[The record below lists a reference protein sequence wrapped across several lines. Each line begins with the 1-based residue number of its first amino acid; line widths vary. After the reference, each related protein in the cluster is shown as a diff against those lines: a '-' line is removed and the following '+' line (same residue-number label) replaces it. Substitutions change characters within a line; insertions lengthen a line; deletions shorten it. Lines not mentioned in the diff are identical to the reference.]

1 MSNFNLPKTDIRLW
15 SAMDSHARPNSQ
27 TKFELEVKKK
37 TTGNDELNKLRQIE
51 NFKKKF
57 SSPFYNNI
65 LSTKANP
72 VNIQTEKKILSK
84 IILPKISQDNNIH
97 TPNKINQKFEYEE
110 NGGVNLTSNKKNINF
125 SGNPALWLKQ
135 KQKSEINLLQTNN
148 DNIESENNNIA
159 NNNNNINNNEEEY
172 KPLLQNKFSNFAKP
186 LNYSNKDKSEID
198 EVINTTNTK
207 IIESLSNSEKNIS
220 KNNMINNTNKL
231 LSSLEDDPYLHKS
244 FSFPN
249 FAFKI
254 LGILYEGQSCII
266 YKGINED
273 NGEYICI
280 KKIYNKFLEIYNNE
294 KKILSKISNEN
305 IIQYFGSETDY
316 KGISKDLFLFFDF
329 VGSNLKNIIDI
340 YGPLNEN
347 LILIF
352 LKQIL
357 KALNYLHNF
366 KYIIHNDLRC
376 SNILINS
383 KSKIF
388 LSDFGQSEF
397 NNNEISLK
405 SKKDIYNLGLTIIE
419 MNGINPWKNYDK
431 ESTENNNIEIP
442 NNFSED
448 LKDFIKNC
456 LEKDIEKRFDV
467 KMLLNH
473 KFILNNN

>member
-65 LSTKANP
+65 LSTKTNP

-159 NNNNNINNNEEEY
+159 NNNNNNNNEEEY

-254 LGILYEGQSCII
+254 I
-266 YKGINED
+266 
-273 NGEYICI
+273 
-280 KKIYNKFLEIYNNE
+280 
-294 KKILSKISNEN
+294 
-305 IIQYFGSETDY
+305 
-316 KGISKDLFLFFDF
+316 
-329 VGSNLKNIIDI
+329 
-340 YGPLNEN
+340 
-347 LILIF
+347 
-352 LKQIL
+352 
-357 KALNYLHNF
+357 
-366 KYIIHNDLRC
+366 
-376 SNILINS
+376 
-383 KSKIF
+383 
-388 LSDFGQSEF
+388 
-397 NNNEISLK
+397 
-405 SKKDIYNLGLTIIE
+405 
-419 MNGINPWKNYDK
+419 
-431 ESTENNNIEIP
+431 
-442 NNFSED
+442 
-448 LKDFIKNC
+448 
-456 LEKDIEKRFDV
+456 
-467 KMLLNH
+467 
-473 KFILNNN
+473 

>member
-1 MSNFNLPKTDIRLW
+1 M
-15 SAMDSHARPNSQ
+15 
-27 TKFELEVKKK
+27 
-37 TTGNDELNKLRQIE
+37 
-51 NFKKKF
+51 
-57 SSPFYNNI
+57 
-65 LSTKANP
+65 LSTNTNP
-72 VNIQTEKKILSK
+72 VNNQTEKKILSK
-84 IILPKISQDNNIH
+84 IILPKISQENNNH
-97 TPNKINQKFEYEE
+97 TPNKINQKFDYEE
-110 NGGVNLTSNKKNINF
+110 NVGINLTSNKKNINF

-135 KQKSEINLLQTNN
+135 KQKSEINILQLNN
-148 DNIESENNNIA
+148 NKNNNESENNNIT

-220 KNNMINNTNKL
+220 KNNMINTNTNKL

-254 LGILYEGQSCII
+254 LAIIYEGQSCII

-280 KKIYNKFLEIYNNE
+280 KKIYNKYLEIYNNE

-305 IIQYFGSETDY
+305 IIPYFGSETDY

-347 LILIF
+347 LILIY

-366 KYIIHNDLRC
+366 KHIIHNDIRC

-388 LSDFGQSEF
+388 LSDFGLSEF
-397 NNNEISLK
+397 NNNEISK
-405 SKKDIYNLGLTIIE
+405 ESKKDIYNLGLTIIE
-419 MNGINPWKNYDK
+419 MIGINPWKNYDK
-431 ESTENNNIEIP
+431 ETIENSNIDIP

-456 LEKDIEKRFDV
+456 LEKNIEKRFDV